1 MKLSRLT
8 LCLLILFSCLTLAS
22 QGLLPRAEVQL
33 DQALQQYPLTGKGT
47 LIVILD
53 RGIDY
58 RHPDFLDAQGK
69 TRITY
74 IYDMIDP
81 SGAQAPNNPYGIGT
95 IFDSTQINQAL
106 SQQSPALTTDR
117 GGHGTATAS
126 IAGGNGGAVPGND
139 FQGVAP
145 EAKFLIVKITHDP
158 FPAFGTQ
165 AGQAG
170 FFNPDYLPVALD
182 FAHDKITELGLPSVT
197 LMNIGSIGGPTD
209 GTSKISR
216 AINDY
221 VGQGHPFVCGSGDD
235 GGADNHASGD
245 IPANQ
250 AIELVIEKA
259 EAGFLRMDLWYPESG
274 RLDLQIERPNGMTLG
289 PYSAPN
295 GPSAVADQNLGDIF
309 IGHRGKD
316 VEFFEATSD
325 RRELLIDFSGVAGTY
340 TLTLTNTTNE
350 SIPFHATLNPS
361 TFGNTNRF
369 GSFVVAGHSI
379 NDYTSAEEA
388 ITPTDYVVKNEW
400 TDLNGNFRDITEQGE
415 DGELWLGSS
424 AGPTHDGRRGVD
436 FATPGEVCFAA
447 YQPDTWYHN
456 ASANLVQGGN
466 GLYGIQNA
474 VSAAAPLSTGII
486 ALMLEAN
493 PTLTPTQ
500 IKDILQQSSE
510 GDGFT
515 GTVPNPVWG
524 YGKLNALK
532 ALERAAQP
540 LSIAETAHLPLSVSP
555 NPFQDMLH
563 LSFDP
568 SQLQIQE
575 IVVWDVQG
583 GRCHEHRSPQTHHI
597 MLTHLKPGFYWLEI
611 RTDQGNWIEKMVKIP

>member
-1 MKLSRLT
+1 
-8 LCLLILFSCLTLAS
+8 
-22 QGLLPRAEVQL
+22 
-33 DQALQQYPLTGKGT
+33 
-47 LIVILD
+47 
-53 RGIDY
+53 
-58 RHPDFLDAQGK
+58 
-69 TRITY
+69 
-74 IYDMIDP
+74 
-81 SGAQAPNNPYGIGT
+81 
-95 IFDSTQINQAL
+95 
-106 SQQSPALTTDR
+106 
-117 GGHGTATAS
+117 
-126 IAGGNGGAVPGND
+126 
-139 FQGVAP
+139 
-145 EAKFLIVKITHDP
+145 
-158 FPAFGTQ
+158 
-165 AGQAG
+165 
-170 FFNPDYLPVALD
+170 
-182 FAHDKITELGLPSVT
+182 
-197 LMNIGSIGGPTD
+197 
-209 GTSKISR
+209 
-216 AINDY
+216 
-221 VGQGHPFVCGSGDD
+221 
-235 GGADNHASGD
+235 
-245 IPANQ
+245 
-250 AIELVIEKA
+250 
-259 EAGFLRMDLWYPESG
+259 
-274 RLDLQIERPNGMTLG
+274 MTLG

-369 GSFVVAGHSI
+369 SSFVVAGHSI

-555 NPFQDMLH
+555 NPFRDMLH

-611 RTDQGNWIEKMVKIP
+611 RTDQGKWIEKMVKIP